1 MCNSLLCI
9 VKQTGERS
17 LALYLHDD
25 LQLSTSA
32 AASLASVWPIGFVVS
47 VVCFGALFD
56 KARCLRPAQSA
67 SLCILADVSVV
78 LVGNSAVGK
87 VRLVFGMTGASTA
100 AMLLIGAWRRE
111 EGAEASTGEIVGK
124 TALLFVTAV
133 GIGLPYYVPIG
144 VYSVR
149 FGKER
154 AGVVSAYIDALSAVA
169 TAAFLWALSGTV
181 DAGWSRAWLQLGGI
195 GLVMTCS
202 TTQFVRY
209 LYGAKQGSKYQD
221 QELRPLRA
229 VSSDDER

>member
-1 MCNSLLCI
+1 MPPSPRPPSVSL
-9 VKQTGERS
+9 RS
-17 LALYLHDD
+17 LAD
-25 LQLSTSA
+25 
-32 AASLASVWPIGFVVS
+32 I
-47 VVCFGALFD
+47 
-56 KARCLRPAQSA
+56 
-67 SLCILADVSVV
+67 SVV
-78 LVGNSAVGK
+78 LGDSAVGK

-111 EGAEASTGEIVGK
+111 DGAEPSTGEIVGK

-133 GIGLPYYVPIG
+133 GIGLSYYVPIG

-169 TAAFLWALSGTV
+169 TAAFLWMLSGTV
-181 DAGWSRAWLQLGGI
+181 DAGWSHAWLQLGGI

-209 LYGAKQGSKYQD
+209 LYGTKQGSKYQD